1 MFLSFAWH
9 EICRFW
15 EGKKSNLIRHIE
27 KIYNIK
33 FMKFFIISKNPRVK
47 KLKITEIKFCKLYD
61 FYAVIEECIY
71 KKNCETRGVKF
82 H

>member
-9 EICRFW
+9 EICRFLQ
-15 EGKKSNLIRHIE
+15 GKKSNLIRHIE

-33 FMKFFIISKNPRVK
+33 FMKCFIISKKPRVK
-47 KLKITEIKFCKLYD
+47 KLKITRIKFCKLRD
-61 FYAVIEECIY
+61 FYAVVEECIY
-71 KKNCETRGVKF
+71 KKNGEIRGVKF